1 MPASRAR
8 ACFTIWFSDAPR
20 QGPRA
25 TPPSEALRSAL
36 QQAAENGGRLP
47 DAAAAQLLRQ
57 PDIQKLAAK
66 LHYAEHWAASIEVP
80 VDCAWSAA
88 ALIAGQTVMNAGPMP
103 PAAHGRPCCASG
115 SVPKGS

>member
-1 MPASRAR
+1 MAR

-25 TPPSEALRSAL
+25 APPSEALRSAL
-36 QQAAENGGRLP
+36 QRAAENGGWLP

-66 LHYAEHWAASIEVP
+66 LHYAEHWAASIEVFE
-80 VDCAWSAA
+80 VCACF
-88 ALIAGQTVMNAGPMP
+88 QTCLGSGPNRCP
-103 PAAHGRPCCASG
+103 CRPHASRH
-115 SVPKGS
+115 VLER

>member
-1 MPASRAR
+1 METKAHVFLCRVMPASRAR

-20 QGPRA
+20 QGGRTA
-25 TPPSEALRSAL
+25 QPPSEALRAAL

-66 LHYAEHWAASIEVP
+66 LHYAQHWAASIEVP
-80 VDCAWSAA
+80 EVPAWSTGAWSA
-88 ALIAGQTVMNAGPMP
+88 G
-103 PAAHGRPCCASG
+103 
-115 SVPKGS
+115 